1 MMRFLNLHLR
11 PAWAVAALATWVAT
25 VALAQAEAL
34 APSAGP
40 GSAGI
45 PPEVARC
52 VVRIEK
58 RDGSVM
64 ASGLLVSSDGYVITK
79 SSEISRLEEC
89 LFRLADDTVVP
100 VRETRRDAALDL
112 LLAQCV
118 GWKDAPAARWAE
130 SRSIALGQWLLAPGQ
145 GGEAC
150 FGVMSAKRRKI
161 GGEGAAIGVFMDEA
175 RNLRGVRII
184 GVGAE
189 SPAATAGLRKDD
201 VLVAVA
207 GEVVE
212 ARDRVREVISR
223 FQPGEEVEVRYRRG
237 GKESQCIIRL
247 ASRSKISSNFTG
259 EDYANG
265 GVSFRTDNFPEVI
278 QHDIALGPA
287 DMGGPLVN
295 LLGQVVGVNIARVDR
310 VTTFAL
316 PMEICWP
323 QIQQWIEADRHPPK
337 AEPVKRK

>member
-1 MMRFLNLHLR
+1 MRVLDLQLR
-11 PAWAVAALATWVAT
+11 HRLAIATLAAWAATRAC
-25 VALAQAEAL
+25 ADAEAL
-34 APSAGP
+34 APAAEP
-40 GSAGI
+40 GGAGI
-45 PPEVARC
+45 PPEVARS

-58 RDGSVM
+58 RDGSVI
-64 ASGLLVSSDGYVITK
+64 ASGLLVSTDGYLITK
-79 SSEISRLEEC
+79 SSEVPRLEEC
-89 LFRLADDTVVP
+89 RFRMADGTVVK
-100 VRETRRDAALDL
+100 VRETRREAALDL

-118 GWKDAPAARWAE
+118 GWKDALAAHWAE

-145 GGEAC
+145 EGDAC

-175 RNLRGVRII
+175 RNLRGVRILD
-184 GVGAE
+184 VGAE
-189 SPAATAGLRKDD
+189 SPAATAGLRRDD

-237 GKESQCIIRL
+237 GKESQCIVRL

-278 QHDIALGPA
+278 QHDIPLSPA
-287 DMGGPLVN
+287 DMGGPLLN

-323 QIQQWIEADRHPPK
+323 EIRKWIEADRHPPK
-337 AEPVKRK
+337 AEPAARK